1 MKKFFAT
8 ALLCLPFVA
17 GQAHALNF
25 GIIPCRIIPTHKY
38 TLRITPYNAFTPFV
52 SGNIQAQG
60 AYCLYGQ
67 CHPFACPPG
76 GCVPGGNPY
85 GGYQYGGY
93 PVEGY
98 IDGGHVEG
106 GHIEGGH
113 VDHGTTAPSAAPANT
128 QPQPMSQSA
137 IQQVV
142 PVQPI
147 GYYPYYPYYN
157 AMYGY
162 PWAWGQQGVGG
173 R

>member
-1 MKKFFAT
+1 MKKFYFA
-8 ALLCLPFVA
+8 AFLCLPLVA
-17 GQAHALNF
+17 GQAQALNF

-85 GGYQYGGY
+85 GGYGLGGYPYGGY
-93 PVEGY
+93 MDAGCADGGCVDQGVIPSDQPVE
-98 IDGGHVEG
+98 VEKSS
-106 GHIEGGH
+106 
-113 VDHGTTAPSAAPANT
+113 T
-128 QPQPMSQSA
+128 QPMSHQA
-137 IQQVV
+137 V

-147 GYYPYYPYYN
+147 GYYPYYQYYN
-157 AMYGY
+157 PMYAY
-162 PWAWGQQGVGG
+162 PWAWGQTGVGG